1 MTQEEIRKA
10 EILKRIGETGNL
22 NNEDTTYIQNHYWDF
37 KIKMFVRKKRISDK
51 EPDHVI
57 EHYQDYR
64 IPMLVRKKR

>member
-51 EPDHVI
+51 ELDHII

-64 IPMLVRKKR
+64 IPMFIKKR

>member
-51 EPDHVI
+51 ELDHVI

-64 IPMLVRKKR
+64 IPMFIKKR